1 MKKTLN
7 NREASVLPKLQP
19 FFPQEGMASVA
30 VFEDCDSHPKA
41 WIKGESSICSVAE
54 QEVARGAIIGHYTVV
69 MEDMAEPFFVL
80 WQAQNGAVLDRS
92 ARSTAIAFDLSE
104 ACAGQ
109 LWTSEITVQVT
120 DAVTYDTVVC
130 GTFIQ
135 IFVCTSGSTG
145 REISPLLLGYPSCS

>member
-7 NREASVLPKLQP
+7 NREASLLQKLQP

-30 VFEDCDSHPKA
+30 VAEDRDRHPKA
-41 WIKGESSICSVAE
+41 CIKGDISIFSVTE
-54 QEVARGAIIGHYTVV
+54 QEVARGPITGRYTVV
-69 MEDMAEPFFVL
+69 MEDMAEPLFVL
-80 WQAQNGAVLDRS
+80 WQAQNGAVLNRY
-92 ARSTAIAFDLSE
+92 ARSTDIAFDLSE

-120 DAVTYDTVVC
+120 DAATYDTVVS

-135 IFVCTSGSTG
+135 ILVTSD
-145 REISPLLLGYPSCS
+145 RKLERIA

>member
-7 NREASVLPKLQP
+7 NREAFVLPKLQP

-30 VFEDCDSHPKA
+30 VVEDCDRHPKA
-41 WIKGESSICSVAE
+41 WIKGDIIFSLAE
-54 QEVARGAIIGHYTVV
+54 QEVARGPIIGHYTVV
-69 MEDMAEPFFVL
+69 VEDMAEPLFVL
-80 WQAQNGAVLDRS
+80 WQAQNGTVLNRF

-109 LWTSEITVQVT
+109 FWTSEIMVQVT
-120 DAVTYDTVVC
+120 DAVTYDTVVS

-135 IFVCTSGSTG
+135 VLVTSG
-145 REISPLLLGYPSCS
+145 RLLERIA

>member
-1 MKKTLN
+1 MNKTRN
-7 NREASVLPKLQP
+7 NREAPALPTLQP

-30 VFEDCDSHPKA
+30 VVEDRDRHPKA
-41 WIKGESSICSVAE
+41 WIKGDIIFSLAE
-54 QEVARGAIIGHYTVV
+54 QEVARGPITGHYTVV
-69 MEDMAEPFFVL
+69 MEDIAEPLFVL
-80 WQAQNGAVLDRS
+80 WQAQNGAVLDSS

-120 DAVTYDTVVC
+120 DAITYDTVVS

-135 IFVCTSGSTG
+135 MLVTSD
-145 REISPLLLGYPSCS
+145 RQLERVA